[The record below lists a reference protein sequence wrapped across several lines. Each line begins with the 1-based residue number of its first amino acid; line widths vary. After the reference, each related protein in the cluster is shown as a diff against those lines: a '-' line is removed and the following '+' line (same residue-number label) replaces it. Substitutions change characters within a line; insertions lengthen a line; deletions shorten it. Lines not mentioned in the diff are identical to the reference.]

1 MTENNFIE
9 SGILD
14 VDINK
19 KMRSSY
25 LDYSMSVIVARALPD
40 VRDGLKP
47 VHRRILYGMQGLN
60 LASNGPYRKS
70 ARLVGDVMGKYHP
83 HGDSSIYEATVRL
96 AQDFNTRYPLV
107 DGQGNFGNIDGDG
120 AAAMRAAARMLSFPP
135 VVMAHTVAVF
145 LSFDG
150 ELDTQ
155 PLIEQLWQAGKRVYL
170 PVLHPFSPGNLLFL
184 HYHPQ
189 SALVTNRLK
198 IQEPRLDVRDVLPL
212 AKLDVLV
219 TPLVAFDEDGQRL
232 GMGGG
237 FYDRTLQNWQQ
248 HKIQPVGYAH
258 DCQLVEKLPV
268 EEWDIPLPAVVTP
281 SKIWEW

>member
-1 MTENNFIE
+1 
-9 SGILD
+9 
-14 VDINK
+14 
-19 KMRSSY
+19 
-25 LDYSMSVIVARALPD
+25 
-40 VRDGLKP
+40 
-47 VHRRILYGMQGLN
+47 
-60 LASNGPYRKS
+60 
-70 ARLVGDVMGKYHP
+70 
-83 HGDSSIYEATVRL
+83 
-96 AQDFNTRYPLV
+96 
-107 DGQGNFGNIDGDG
+107 
-120 AAAMRAAARMLSFPP
+120 MLSFPP

-155 PLIEQLWQAGKRVYL
+155 PLIEQLWRAGKRVYL

-232 GMGGG
+232 
-237 FYDRTLQNWQQ
+237 
-248 HKIQPVGYAH
+248 
-258 DCQLVEKLPV
+258 
-268 EEWDIPLPAVVTP
+268 EWAADFMTVRCKTGSSIRSSPWATRMIA
-281 SKIWEW
+281 S

>member
-1 MTENNFIE
+1 MTQLPELSLSRQEIRRM
-9 SGILD
+9 I
-14 VDINK
+14 
-19 KMRSSY
+19 RQRR
-25 LDYSMSVIVARALPD
+25 RALTPEQQ
-40 VRDGLKP
+40 
-47 VHRRILYGMQGLN
+47 RR
-60 LASNGPYRKS
+60 
-70 ARLVGDVMGKYHP
+70 
-83 HGDSSIYEATVRL
+83 
-96 AQDFNTRYPLV
+96 F
-107 DGQGNFGNIDGDG
+107 GQQ
-120 AAAMRAAARMLSFPP
+120 AAARMLSFPP

-145 LSFDG
+145 LPFDG

-184 HYHPQ
+184 HYHLQ

-198 IQEPRLDVRDVLPL
+198 IREPRLDVRDVLPL

-219 TPLVAFDEDGQRL
+219 TPLVAFDEGGQRL

-248 HKIQPVGYAH
+248 HKILPVGYAH

>member
-1 MTENNFIE
+1 MTQLPELSLSRQEIRRM
-9 SGILD
+9 I
-14 VDINK
+14 
-19 KMRSSY
+19 RQRR
-25 LDYSMSVIVARALPD
+25 RALTPEQQ
-40 VRDGLKP
+40 
-47 VHRRILYGMQGLN
+47 RR
-60 LASNGPYRKS
+60 
-70 ARLVGDVMGKYHP
+70 
-83 HGDSSIYEATVRL
+83 
-96 AQDFNTRYPLV
+96 F
-107 DGQGNFGNIDGDG
+107 GQQ
-120 AAAMRAAARMLSFPP
+120 AAARMLSFPP

-198 IQEPRLDVRDVLPL
+198 IREPRLDVRDVLPL

-219 TPLVAFDEDGQRL
+219 TPLVAFDEGGQRL

-248 HKIQPVGYAH
+248 HKILPVGYAH
-258 DCQLVEKLPV
+258 DCQLVEKLLV